1 MRRFFQN
8 VQPNQSEMDTRN
20 LPQKQ
25 IFIPYSNLK
34 QSLAEQHQKK
44 YWNVTAFLSML
55 LKIYKRL
62 LLASIL
68 LLNGRVQKTFKERL
82 QKERIQ

>member
-1 MRRFFQN
+1 MY
-8 VQPNQSEMDTRN
+8 TRN

-25 IFIPYSNLK
+25 IFMSYSNLK

-55 LKIYKRL
+55 LKIYKPL

-68 LLNGRVQKTFKERL
+68 LLNGRVQKNL
-82 QKERIQ
+82 QGKAAKGKDSVDSASTAGIKA